1 MSGTFEGVGSLQF
14 TPDNKFAQIAS
25 GIKDTSGQNNIDT
38 LLEFETNSEY
48 LDSIIYIT
56 NGSGSGDDMR
66 YYVRFNG
73 VAMYQIYAGT
83 SDVLNQF
90 GQPWRMIIPPFTT
103 VLITMT
109 NVSSGS
115 ARAHTAL
122 VYGKVGGA
130 IEQQNLEA
138 ITDASNWASE

>member
-1 MSGTFEGVGSLQF
+1 MTGVFEGVGSLQF
-14 TPDNKFAQIAS
+14 SPDNKYAQAVS
-25 GIKDTSGQNNIDT
+25 GIIDTSGQNNVDT
-38 LLEFETNSEY
+38 LLEFKTESEY
-48 LDSIIYIT
+48 IESDIYIT

-73 VAMYQIYAGT
+73 VAVYQIYAGT

-90 GQPWRMIIPPFTT
+90 GQPFRIMIPPFTT

-115 ARAHTAL
+115 ARAHTA
-122 VYGKVGGA
+122 VVTGKVKGA
-130 IEQQNLEA
+130 IQQIDLEA
-138 ITDASNWASE
+138 VTDGSKWDQ

>member
-1 MSGTFEGVGSLQF
+1 MTSSQPVATPNALNF
-14 TPDNKFAQIAS
+14 TPDNKHCYAYS
-25 GIKDTSGQNNIDT
+25 GITDTSGQNNVDT
-38 LLEFETNSEY
+38 LLEFDTNSEY
-48 LDSIIYIT
+48 IDARIDIT

-73 VAMYQIYAGT
+73 VAVAQIYAGT

-90 GQPWRMIIPPFTT
+90 SLPLQMIIPPFTT

-115 ARAHTAL
+115 ARAHTAIVKGS
-122 VYGKVGGA
+122 VYGMPEVGY
-130 IEQQNLEA
+130 Q
-138 ITDASNWASE
+138 